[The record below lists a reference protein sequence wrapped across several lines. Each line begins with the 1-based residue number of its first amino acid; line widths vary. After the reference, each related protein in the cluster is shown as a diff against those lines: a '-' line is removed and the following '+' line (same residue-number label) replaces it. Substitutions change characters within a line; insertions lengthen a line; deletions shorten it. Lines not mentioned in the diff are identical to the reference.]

1 MFVDI
6 LQVIL
11 YPFSAVD
18 VQQTQYYETFNC
30 FFAVTSIDRFIQ
42 ERKMSTI
49 LVVDDELSMREF
61 LKILLEKEGYKV
73 STAPEASS
81 AIDLIRGQKFD
92 LVLSDIKMPGMGGL
106 SLLEKIKEMDSSL
119 PVIMIT
125 AFASPEN
132 AVIAMKSGAFDYITK
147 PFKVEEIIKIIKSAI
162 SASSPTSTDDV
173 SSKTESFEGIIG
185 NSQEMLKIF
194 NLISRIAP
202 TPASILI
209 YGDSGTGKE
218 LVAQAIH
225 NLSKVSHK
233 PFVPITCSAIP
244 ESLLESEL
252 FGHVKGAFT
261 GAITNKIGLFEL
273 ADGGSIF
280 LDEIGELT
288 PLIQTKLL
296 RVLQERELKRVG
308 GTDTIKVNVRIIA
321 ATNKDLEEEIIE
333 GRFRE
338 DLFYRLAVVPL
349 RVPALR
355 ERKGDVPLLVK
366 HFLKKYS
373 EKMEK
378 DVQEISSYSMK
389 VLMEYDYPGNVRELE
404 NIIER
409 GVALESSNIIL
420 PESLTLSTYKKEGK
434 PVAKSEAFI
443 SVESEDDLYDQ
454 GLDEVM
460 AKLEKQM
467 IEHALVKTDNSKIR
481 AAELLRISFRSLRYK
496 VQKYE
501 IK

>member
-1 MFVDI
+1 
-6 LQVIL
+6 
-11 YPFSAVD
+11 
-18 VQQTQYYETFNC
+18 
-30 FFAVTSIDRFIQ
+30 
-42 ERKMSTI
+42 
-49 LVVDDELSMREF
+49 
-61 LKILLEKEGYKV
+61 
-73 STAPEASS
+73 
-81 AIDLIRGQKFD
+81 
-92 LVLSDIKMPGMGGL
+92 
-106 SLLEKIKEMDSSL
+106 
-119 PVIMIT
+119 
-125 AFASPEN
+125 
-132 AVIAMKSGAFDYITK
+132 
-147 PFKVEEIIKIIKSAI
+147 
-162 SASSPTSTDDV
+162 
-173 SSKTESFEGIIG
+173 
-185 NSQEMLKIF
+185 MLKIY

-209 YGDSGTGKE
+209 YGESGTGKE

-225 NLSKVSHK
+225 NLSKVQHQ

-261 GAITNKIGLFEL
+261 GAISNKIGLFEL
-273 ADGGSIF
+273 ADGGSVF

-308 GTDTIKVNVRIIA
+308 DTDTVKVNVRIIA
-321 ATNKDLEEEIIE
+321 ATNRNLEEEIIA

-349 RVPALR
+349 RVPPLR
-355 ERKGDVPLLVK
+355 ERKGDVPLLVN

-373 EKMEK
+373 DRMGKN
-378 DVQEISSYSMK
+378 VQEISSYAMQ
-389 VLMEYDYPGNVRELE
+389 VLMDYDYPGNVRELE

-434 PVAKSEAFI
+434 PVEISTDAFV
-443 SVESEDDLYDQ
+443 SVESEAELYNK
-454 GLDEVM
+454 GLEEIM
-460 AKLEKQM
+460 ATLEKQM
-467 IEHALVKTDNSKIR
+467 IEHALAKTDNSKMR
-481 AAELLRISFRSLRYK
+481 AAELLKISFRSLRYK
-496 VQKYE
+496 VQKYD

>member
-1 MFVDI
+1 MPV
-6 LQVIL
+6 
-11 YPFSAVD
+11 
-18 VQQTQYYETFNC
+18 
-30 FFAVTSIDRFIQ
+30 
-42 ERKMSTI
+42 I

-61 LKILLEKEGYKV
+61 LKILLEKEGFEV
-73 STAPEASS
+73 ITASEATS
-81 AIDLIRGQKFD
+81 AIDLIKKQDFD
-92 LVLSDIKMPGMGGL
+92 LILSDIKMPGMGGL
-106 SLLEKIKEMDSSL
+106 TLLEKIKEINNSL

-125 AFASPEN
+125 AYASPEN

-147 PFKVEEIIKIIKSAI
+147 PFKVDEILKIIKSAI
-162 SASSPTSTDDV
+162 SAAVPVRQDEITANTD
-173 SSKTESFEGIIG
+173 SFEGLIG
-185 NSQEMLKIF
+185 NSPEMLKIY

-209 YGDSGTGKE
+209 YGESGTGKE
-218 LVAQAIH
+218 LVAGAIH
-225 NLSKVSHK
+225 NLSKVHDK
-233 PFVPITCSAIP
+233 PFIPITCSAIP

-261 GAITNKIGLFEL
+261 GAISNKVGLFEL

-308 GTDTIKVNVRIIA
+308 GTDIIKVKVRIIA
-321 ATNKDLEEEIIE
+321 ATNKNLEEEIIA

-338 DLFYRLAVVPL
+338 DLFYRLAVVPI
-349 RVPALR
+349 RVPPLR
-355 ERKGDVPLLVK
+355 ERKGDVPLLVD

-373 EKMEK
+373 DKMGK
-378 DVQEISSYSMK
+378 TVQEISSYAMK

-420 PESLTLSTYKKEGK
+420 PESLTLSTYKREGM
-434 PVAKSEAFI
+434 PVATKTESFI
-443 SVESEDDLYDQ
+443 SVESEEDLYSK
-454 GLDEVM
+454 GLDEIM
-460 AKLEKQM
+460 ATLEKKM
-467 IEHALVKTDNSKIR
+467 IEHALAKTDNSKIQ
-481 AAELLRISFRSLRYK
+481 AAELLKISFRSLRYK
-496 VQKYE
+496 VQKYD

>member
-1 MFVDI
+1 M
-6 LQVIL
+6 
-11 YPFSAVD
+11 P
-18 VQQTQYYETFNC
+18 
-30 FFAVTSIDRFIQ
+30 
-42 ERKMSTI
+42 TI

-61 LKILLEKEGYKV
+61 LKILLEKEGYEV
-73 STAPEASS
+73 STASEATG
-81 AIDLIRGQKFD
+81 AIDLVRNQNFD
-92 LVLSDIKMPGMGGL
+92 LVISDIKMPGMGGL
-106 SLLEKIKEMDSSL
+106 SLLEKIKAINSTL

-125 AFASPEN
+125 AFASPDN

-147 PFKVEEIIKIIKSAI
+147 PFKVDEIIKIIKSAI
-162 SASSPTSTDDV
+162 SATAPAEKEKISPD
-173 SSKTESFEGIIG
+173 TESFEGIIG
-185 NSQEMLKIF
+185 NSQEMLKIY

-209 YGDSGTGKE
+209 YGESGTGKE

-225 NLSKVSHK
+225 NLSKAQNK

-261 GAITNKIGLFEL
+261 GAVSNKVGLFEL
-273 ADGGSIF
+273 ADGGSVF

-308 GTDTIKVNVRIIA
+308 GTDIIKVDVRIIA

-338 DLFYRLAVVPL
+338 DLFYRLAVIPL

-355 ERKGDVPLLVK
+355 ERKGDVPQLVK
-366 HFLKKYS
+366 YFLKKYS
-373 EKMEK
+373 EKMNK
-378 DVQEISSYSMK
+378 DIQEISSYSIK

-420 PESLTLSTYKKEGK
+420 PESLTLSAYKKDGK
-434 PVAKSEAFI
+434 PEVKSEAFI
-443 SVESEDDLYDQ
+443 AIESEDDLYNQ
-454 GLDEVM
+454 GLDDVM
-460 AKLEKQM
+460 AKLEKEM
-467 IEHALVKTDNSKIR
+467 IEHALVKTANSKIR
-481 AAELLRISFRSLRYK
+481 AAELLKISFRSLRYK
-496 VQKYE
+496 VQKYG

>member
-1 MFVDI
+1 M
-6 LQVIL
+6 
-11 YPFSAVD
+11 PA
-18 VQQTQYYETFNC
+18 
-30 FFAVTSIDRFIQ
+30 
-42 ERKMSTI
+42 I

-61 LKILLEKEGYKV
+61 LKILLEKEGYNV
-73 STAPEASS
+73 STAPEAAN
-81 AIDLIRGQKFD
+81 AIELINDQSFD
-92 LVLSDIKMPGMGGL
+92 LVISDIKMPGMGGL
-106 SLLEKIKEMDSSL
+106 TLLEKIKEINNTL

-125 AFASPEN
+125 AFASPDN
-132 AVIAMKSGAFDYITK
+132 AVTAMRSGAFDYITK
-147 PFKVEEIIKIIKSAI
+147 PFKVDEIIKIINSAI
-162 SASSPTSTDDV
+162 SSAVPAATDEITSD
-173 SSKTESFEGIIG
+173 TEAFEGIIG
-185 NSQEMLKIF
+185 NSQEMIKIF

-225 NLSKVSHK
+225 NLSKVKDK

-252 FGHVKGAFT
+252 FGHVKGSFT
-261 GAITNKIGLFEL
+261 GAISNKMGLFEL
-273 ADGGSIF
+273 ADGGSVF

-321 ATNKDLEEEIIE
+321 ATNKNLEEEIIA

-349 RVPALR
+349 RVPPLK

-366 HFLKKYS
+366 HFLTKYS
-373 EKMEK
+373 EKMDK
-378 DVQEISSYSMK
+378 DVQEISSYAMK

-420 PESLTLSTYKKEGK
+420 PESLTLSSYKKEGK
-434 PVAKSEAFI
+434 PLEKSEAFI
-443 SVESEDDLYDQ
+443 AVESEEELYSQ
-454 GLDEVM
+454 GLDKIM
-460 AKLEKQM
+460 ATLEKEM
-467 IEHALVKTDNSKIR
+467 IEHALAKTVNSKIR
-481 AAELLRISFRSLRYK
+481 AAELLKISFRSLRYK
-496 VQKYE
+496 VQKYD

>member
-1 MFVDI
+1 M
-6 LQVIL
+6 
-11 YPFSAVD
+11 PS
-18 VQQTQYYETFNC
+18 
-30 FFAVTSIDRFIQ
+30 
-42 ERKMSTI
+42 I

-61 LKILLEKEGYKV
+61 LKILLEKEGYEV
-73 STAPEASS
+73 STAADAAS
-81 AIDLIRGQKFD
+81 AIDQIESAGFD
-92 LVLSDIKMPGMGGL
+92 LVISDIKMPGMGGL
-106 SLLEKIKEMDSSL
+106 TLLEKIKDIDNSL

-125 AFASPEN
+125 AYASPEN
-132 AVIAMKSGAFDYITK
+132 AVVAMKSGAFDYITK
-147 PFKVEEIIKIIKSAI
+147 PFKVDEIIKIIKSAI
-162 SASSPTSTDDV
+162 SSGSPAVADKITADTD
-173 SSKTESFEGIIG
+173 SFEGIIG
-185 NSQEMLKIF
+185 NSPEMLKIY
-194 NLISRIAP
+194 NLITRIGP
-202 TPASILI
+202 TPASVLI

-225 NLSKVSHK
+225 NQSQVHQK

-261 GAITNKIGLFEL
+261 GAINNKMGLFEL
-273 ADGGSIF
+273 ADGGSVF

-321 ATNKDLEEEIIE
+321 ATNKNLEEEIMA

-349 RVPALR
+349 RVPPLR
-355 ERKGDVPLLVK
+355 ERKKDVPLLVN
-366 HFLKKYS
+366 HFLTKYS
-373 EKMEK
+373 EKMGK
-378 DVQEISSYSMK
+378 DVQEISSYAMK

-420 PESLTLSTYKKEGK
+420 PESLTLSTYKKEGT
-434 PVAKSEAFI
+434 PAEPSQSFL
-443 SVESEDDLYDQ
+443 SVESEEELYSQ
-454 GLDEVM
+454 GLDDTM
-460 AKLEKQM
+460 ARLEKEM
-467 IEHALVKTDNSKIR
+467 IEHALTKTDNSKIR
-481 AAELLRISFRSLRYK
+481 AAELLKVSFRSLRYK
-496 VQKYE
+496 VQKYD

>member
-1 MFVDI
+1 
-6 LQVIL
+6 
-11 YPFSAVD
+11 
-18 VQQTQYYETFNC
+18 
-30 FFAVTSIDRFIQ
+30 
-42 ERKMSTI
+42 MSSI

-61 LKILLEKEGYKV
+61 LKILLEKEGYEV
-73 STAPEASS
+73 FTASDAAS
-81 AIDLIRGQKFD
+81 AVDIIQKQDFD
-92 LVLSDIKMPGMGGL
+92 IVVSDIKMPGMSGL
-106 SLLEKIKEMDSSL
+106 SLLEKIKEINNSI

-125 AFASPEN
+125 AYASPEN
-132 AVIAMKSGAFDYITK
+132 AVVAMRSGAFDYITK
-147 PFKVEEIIKIIKSAI
+147 PFKVDEIIKIIKSASSSTVSGKTSEI
-162 SASSPTSTDDV
+162 SAATD
-173 SSKTESFEGIIG
+173 SFEGIIG
-185 NSQEMLKIF
+185 KSPEMLKIY
-194 NLISRIAP
+194 NLIARIAP

-209 YGDSGTGKE
+209 YGESGTGKE

-225 NLSKVSHK
+225 SLSKVQDM

-252 FGHVKGAFT
+252 FGHVKGSFT
-261 GAITNKIGLFEL
+261 GAISNKIGLFEL
-273 ADGGSIF
+273 ADGGSVF

-321 ATNKDLEEEIIE
+321 ATNKNLEDEIIA

-349 RVPALR
+349 RVPPLR
-355 ERKGDVPLLVK
+355 ERKGDVPLLVN

-378 DVQEISSYSMK
+378 NVQEISSYAMK

-434 PVAKSEAFI
+434 PVEKTAENFI
-443 SVESEDDLYDQ
+443 SVESDEELFTK

-460 AKLEKQM
+460 ASFEKKM

-481 AAELLRISFRSLRYK
+481 AAELLKISFRSLRYK
-496 VQKYE
+496 VQKYD

>member
-1 MFVDI
+1 M
-6 LQVIL
+6 
-11 YPFSAVD
+11 PS
-18 VQQTQYYETFNC
+18 
-30 FFAVTSIDRFIQ
+30 
-42 ERKMSTI
+42 I

-61 LKILLEKEGYKV
+61 LKILLEKEGYEV
-73 STAPEASS
+73 STAADAAN
-81 AIDLIRGQKFD
+81 AIDQIKSASFD
-92 LVLSDIKMPGMGGL
+92 LIISDIKMPGMGGL
-106 SLLEKIKEMDSSL
+106 TLLEKIKEIDSSL

-125 AFASPEN
+125 AYASPEN
-132 AVIAMKSGAFDYITK
+132 AVVAMKSGAFDYITK
-147 PFKVEEIIKIIKSAI
+147 PFKVDEIIKIIKSAI
-162 SASSPTSTDDV
+162 SSAAPAVGDKISAD
-173 SSKTESFEGIIG
+173 TESFEGIIG
-185 NSQEMLKIF
+185 NSPEMLKIY
-194 NLISRIAP
+194 NLITRIGP
-202 TPASILI
+202 TPASVLI

-225 NLSKVSHK
+225 NQSQVHKK

-261 GAITNKIGLFEL
+261 GAINNKMGLFEL
-273 ADGGSIF
+273 ADGGSVF

-321 ATNKDLEEEIIE
+321 ATNKDLEEEIMA

-349 RVPALR
+349 RVPPLR
-355 ERKGDVPLLVK
+355 ERKKDVPLLVN

-373 EKMEK
+373 EKMGK
-378 DVQEISSYSMK
+378 DVQEISSYAMK

-420 PESLTLSTYKKEGK
+420 PESLTLSTYKKEGM
-434 PVAKSEAFI
+434 PVEPSQSFL
-443 SVESEDDLYDQ
+443 SVESEEELYSQ
-454 GLDEVM
+454 GLDDTM
-460 AKLEKQM
+460 ARLEKEM
-467 IEHALVKTDNSKIR
+467 IEHALTKTDNSKIR
-481 AAELLRISFRSLRYK
+481 AAELLKVSFRSLRYK
-496 VQKYE
+496 VQKYD

>member
-1 MFVDI
+1 M
-6 LQVIL
+6 
-11 YPFSAVD
+11 PA
-18 VQQTQYYETFNC
+18 
-30 FFAVTSIDRFIQ
+30 
-42 ERKMSTI
+42 I

-61 LKILLEKEGYKV
+61 LKILLDKEGYEV
-73 STAPEASS
+73 STASEASS
-81 AIDLIRGQKFD
+81 AIDLIKAQNFD
-92 LVLSDIKMPGMGGL
+92 LVVSDIKMPGMGGL
-106 SLLEKIKEMDSSL
+106 TLLEKIKEINSSL

-132 AVIAMKSGAFDYITK
+132 AVIAMRSGAFDYITK
-147 PFKVEEIIKIIKSAI
+147 PFKVDEIIKIVRSAI
-162 SASSPTSTDDV
+162 SAPFPASTDTI
-173 SSKTESFEGIIG
+173 SSDTESFEGIIG

-225 NLSKVSHK
+225 NLSTVQHK

-261 GAITNKIGLFEL
+261 GAISNKIGLFEL
-273 ADGGSIF
+273 ADGGSVF

-308 GTDTIKVNVRIIA
+308 GTETIKVNVRIIA

-338 DLFYRLAVVPL
+338 DLYYRLAVVPL
-349 RVPALR
+349 RVPPLR

-366 HFLKKYS
+366 HFLKKFS
-373 EKMEK
+373 DKMGK
-378 DVQEISSYSMK
+378 NVQEISSYAMK

-409 GVALESSNIIL
+409 GVALEASNIIL
-420 PESLTLSTYKKEGK
+420 PESLTLSTFKKEGK
-434 PVAKSEAFI
+434 PAEKSEAFI
-443 SVESEDDLYDQ
+443 AVESEDDLYNQ

-467 IEHALVKTDNSKIR
+467 IENALAKTGNSKIK
-481 AAELLRISFRSLRYK
+481 AAELLKISFRSLRYK
-496 VQKYE
+496 VQKYN
-501 IK
+501 IT

>member
-1 MFVDI
+1 MPV
-6 LQVIL
+6 
-11 YPFSAVD
+11 
-18 VQQTQYYETFNC
+18 
-30 FFAVTSIDRFIQ
+30 
-42 ERKMSTI
+42 I

-61 LKILLEKEGYKV
+61 LKILLEKEGYEV
-73 STAPEASS
+73 ITAADATG
-81 AIDLIRGQKFD
+81 AIELIQNQNFD

-106 SLLEKIKEMDSSL
+106 TLLEKIKEIDNSL

-132 AVIAMKSGAFDYITK
+132 AVVAMRSGAFDYITK
-147 PFKVEEIIKIIKSAI
+147 PFKVDEILKIIKSAI
-162 SASSPTSTDDV
+162 SVSVPGKKEEITSETDA
-173 SSKTESFEGIIG
+173 FEGIIG
-185 NSQEMLKIF
+185 NSPEMLKIY
-194 NLISRIAP
+194 NLVSRIAP

-209 YGDSGTGKE
+209 YGESGTGKE

-225 NLSKVSHK
+225 NLSKVRDKS
-233 PFVPITCSAIP
+233 FIPITCSAIP

-252 FGHVKGAFT
+252 FGHVKGSFT
-261 GAITNKIGLFEL
+261 GAISNKVGLFEL

-308 GTDTIKVNVRIIA
+308 GTDIIKVNVRIIA
-321 ATNKDLEEEIIE
+321 ATNRNLEEEIIA

-338 DLFYRLAVVPL
+338 DLFYRLAVVPI
-349 RVPALR
+349 RVPPLR
-355 ERKGDVPLLVK
+355 ERKGDVPLLVN

-373 EKMEK
+373 EKMGK
-378 DVQEISSYSMK
+378 SVQEISSYAMK

-434 PVAKSEAFI
+434 PVEKKTESFI
-443 SVESEDDLYDQ
+443 SVETEEELYSK
-454 GLDEVM
+454 GLDEIM
-460 AKLEKQM
+460 ASLEKQM
-467 IEHALVKTDNSKIR
+467 IEHALAKTDNSKIQ
-481 AAELLRISFRSLRYK
+481 AAELLKISFRSLRYK
-496 VQKYE
+496 VQKYD

>member
-1 MFVDI
+1 M
-6 LQVIL
+6 
-11 YPFSAVD
+11 PS
-18 VQQTQYYETFNC
+18 
-30 FFAVTSIDRFIQ
+30 
-42 ERKMSTI
+42 I

-61 LKILLEKEGYKV
+61 LKILLEKEGHKV
-73 STAPEASS
+73 TTASDASS
-81 AIDLIRGQKFD
+81 VLDLMQNEDFD
-92 LVLSDIKMPGMGGL
+92 LVLSDIRMPGMGGL
-106 SLLEKIKEMDSSL
+106 SLLEKIKEVNNSI

-132 AVIAMKSGAFDYITK
+132 AVVAMKSGAFDYITK
-147 PFKVEEIIKIIKSAI
+147 PFKVDEIIKIIKSAI
-162 SASSPTSTDDV
+162 AATVPTETGEAPALTD
-173 SSKTESFEGIIG
+173 SFEGIIG
-185 NSQEMLKIF
+185 KSPEMLKIY

-209 YGDSGTGKE
+209 YGESGTGKE

-225 NLSKVSHK
+225 NLSKSRHK

-261 GAITNKIGLFEL
+261 GAISNKIGLFEL
-273 ADGGSIF
+273 ADGGSVF

-321 ATNKDLEEEIIE
+321 ATNKNLEEEIIA

-349 RVPALR
+349 RVPPLR
-355 ERKGDVPLLVK
+355 ERKGDVPLLVN

-373 EKMEK
+373 AKMEK
-378 DVQEISSYSMK
+378 TVQEISSYAMQ
-389 VLMEYDYPGNVRELE
+389 VLMGYDYPGNVRELE

-420 PESLTLSTYKKEGK
+420 PESLTLSSYKKDGN
-434 PVAKSEAFI
+434 PVEESARAFI
-443 SVESEDDLYDQ
+443 SVGSEEELYNK
-454 GLDEVM
+454 GLDEIM
-460 AKLEKQM
+460 ATLEKEM
-467 IEHALVKTDNSKIR
+467 IEHALAKTDNSKIQ
-481 AAELLRISFRSLRYK
+481 AAGLLKISFRSLRYK
-496 VQKYE
+496 VQKYG

>member
-1 MFVDI
+1 M
-6 LQVIL
+6 
-11 YPFSAVD
+11 PS
-18 VQQTQYYETFNC
+18 
-30 FFAVTSIDRFIQ
+30 
-42 ERKMSTI
+42 I

-61 LKILLEKEGYKV
+61 LKILLEKEGYDV
-73 STAPEASS
+73 SS
-81 AIDLIRGQKFD
+81 AADAADAIDQIKSAGFDLII
-92 LVLSDIKMPGMGGL
+92 SDIKMPGMGGL
-106 SLLEKIKEMDSSL
+106 TLLEKIKEIDNSL

-125 AFASPEN
+125 AYASPEN
-132 AVIAMKSGAFDYITK
+132 AVVAMKSGAFDYITK
-147 PFKVEEIIKIIKSAI
+147 PFKVDEIIKIIKSAI
-162 SASSPTSTDDV
+162 SSAAPAVGDKISAD
-173 SSKTESFEGIIG
+173 TESFEGIIG
-185 NSQEMLKIF
+185 NSPEMLKIY
-194 NLISRIAP
+194 NLITRIGP
-202 TPASILI
+202 TPASVLI

-225 NLSKVSHK
+225 NQSQVHKK

-252 FGHVKGAFT
+252 FGHIKGAFT
-261 GAITNKIGLFEL
+261 GAINNKMGLFEL
-273 ADGGSIF
+273 ADGGSVF

-321 ATNKDLEEEIIE
+321 ATNKDLEEEIMA

-349 RVPALR
+349 RVPPLR
-355 ERKGDVPLLVK
+355 ERKKDVPLLVN

-373 EKMEK
+373 EKMGK
-378 DVQEISSYSMK
+378 DVQEISSYAMK

-420 PESLTLSTYKKEGK
+420 PESLTLSTYKKEGM
-434 PVAKSEAFI
+434 PVEPSQSFL
-443 SVESEDDLYDQ
+443 SVESEEELYSQ
-454 GLDEVM
+454 GLDDTM
-460 AKLEKQM
+460 ARLEKEM
-467 IEHALVKTDNSKIR
+467 IEHALTKTDNSKIR
-481 AAELLRISFRSLRYK
+481 AAELLKVSFRSLRYK
-496 VQKYE
+496 VQKYD

>member
-1 MFVDI
+1 M
-6 LQVIL
+6 
-11 YPFSAVD
+11 PS
-18 VQQTQYYETFNC
+18 
-30 FFAVTSIDRFIQ
+30 
-42 ERKMSTI
+42 I

-61 LKILLEKEGYKV
+61 LKILLEKEGYEV
-73 STAPEASS
+73 ATASEASS
-81 AIDLIRGQKFD
+81 AIDFIQNQDFD

-106 SLLEKIKEMDSSL
+106 SLLEKIKEMDSSI

-125 AFASPEN
+125 AYASPEN
-132 AVIAMKSGAFDYITK
+132 AVVAMKSGAFDYITK
-147 PFKVEEIIKIIKSAI
+147 PFKVDEIIKIIKSAI
-162 SASSPTSTDDV
+162 SATAAIKTGEV
-173 SSKTESFEGIIG
+173 SAESDSFEGIIG
-185 NSQEMLKIF
+185 KSTEMLKIF

-209 YGDSGTGKE
+209 YGESGTGKE

-225 NLSKVSHK
+225 NLSKVQHK

-252 FGHVKGAFT
+252 FGHVKGSFT
-261 GAITNKIGLFEL
+261 GAISNKMGLFEL
-273 ADGGSIF
+273 ADGGSVF

-321 ATNKDLEEEIIE
+321 ATNKNLEEEIIA

-355 ERKGDVPLLVK
+355 ERKGDVPLLVN

-378 DVQEISSYSMK
+378 DVQEISSYAIK

-404 NIIER
+404 NIVER

-420 PESLTLSTYKKEGK
+420 PESLTLSTYKKEGTPIEK
-434 PVAKSEAFI
+434 KADAFI
-443 SVESEDDLYDQ
+443 SVDSEEELYSK

-460 AKLEKQM
+460 AALEKEM
-467 IEHALVKTDNSKIR
+467 IEHALSKTDNSKIR
-481 AAELLRISFRSLRYK
+481 AAELLKISFRSLRYK

>member
-1 MFVDI
+1 
-6 LQVIL
+6 
-11 YPFSAVD
+11 
-18 VQQTQYYETFNC
+18 
-30 FFAVTSIDRFIQ
+30 
-42 ERKMSTI
+42 
-49 LVVDDELSMREF
+49 
-61 LKILLEKEGYKV
+61 
-73 STAPEASS
+73 
-81 AIDLIRGQKFD
+81 
-92 LVLSDIKMPGMGGL
+92 
-106 SLLEKIKEMDSSL
+106 
-119 PVIMIT
+119 
-125 AFASPEN
+125 
-132 AVIAMKSGAFDYITK
+132 
-147 PFKVEEIIKIIKSAI
+147 
-162 SASSPTSTDDV
+162 
-173 SSKTESFEGIIG
+173 
-185 NSQEMLKIF
+185 MLKIF

-225 NLSKVSHK
+225 NLSKVKHK

-261 GAITNKIGLFEL
+261 GAIANKIGLFEL
-273 ADGGSIF
+273 ADGGSVF

-308 GTDTIKVNVRIIA
+308 GTDTIKVDVRIIA

-434 PVAKSEAFI
+434 PIAKSEAFI

-467 IEHALVKTDNSKIR
+467 IEYALVKTDNSKIR